1 MTNHQHKWI
10 FVDAAKEVWVPSG
23 KRVNLPP
30 RRVCLR
36 CGITQI
42 LTADLDRYPE
52 VREEMAR
59 SPDKLIGALA

>member
-1 MTNHQHKWI
+1 MTNHQHKWT
-10 FVDAAKEVWVPSG
+10 FLGEATEVWVPPG
-23 KRVNLPP
+23 TRVNLPP

-42 LTADLDRYPE
+42 LTPDLDRYPE